1 MAFEQKDM
9 TGAVFNNRKKEKETH
24 PDRTGDCTIDGKKY
38 WISGWVKR
46 DRDGKQFLSL
56 SFKPKDAA
64 GATTGRDGSAS
75 QQPRQS
81 VRADMDDEI
90 PFLME
95 WRG

>member
-38 WISGWVKR
+38 WISGWVKQ

-64 GATTGRDGSAS
+64 IPVAKTDGKTVTARNSA
-75 QQPRQS
+75 
-81 VRADMDDEI
+81 ADDFADEV
-90 PFLME
+90 PF
-95 WRG
+95 